1 MLDLY
6 QQEVE
11 TQGAALNEG
20 LVAWEADPDSPD
32 IDGLMRAA
40 HSLKGAARIVGLEL
54 VGKVA
59 HALEDLMVAAGKGEV
74 SLGSDQLDWL
84 FNAVDILV
92 ESGNQSDDKMGPWL
106 QDNADWAEEV
116 CKGLMAIQAAG
127 GVPAQSPPPEAKA
140 TPDTPKESP
149 KEEPKQEVKAQ
160 PKPAA
165 KPAKTIEPPKQT
177 PDLSMIDLYRME
189 AEQQVGSLK
198 EGLADFDPATA
209 DGGAMEP
216 LMRAA
221 HSMKGAARIV
231 GLLAA
236 VEMAKL
242 IEDSFNAAIKGDI
255 TLGPEHVENFLCAAK
270 YLGEFS
276 SAADGDLADWPEKHA
291 EAYSA
296 IMDNLE
302 RTLAGETL
310 LSTDTDKQVPDPTPA
325 PEAPPEPEAQFAAE
339 SEEAKSDP
347 PSSPAA
353 AASPAKPTR
362 RERAKLAKND
372 EKKADGI
379 VRVSAESLNRLMGL
393 AAETVVET
401 GQLENFRDT
410 LLRLKEAQSDLNA
423 RIDSSEEILDR
434 IELEPE
440 TRVHFEQIRQSAQQT
455 LTLVRQQLEHFDSF
469 ARRNTLL
476 SDRLYREVLASRMR
490 PFNDGV
496 QGFPRMVRDVARSLG
511 KQVRFEIEGKET
523 PVDRDILERLEAP
536 LNHILRN
543 ACDHGLEMP
552 DERQAA
558 GKDST
563 GSLTLAARHS
573 SGMLVIEIRDDGR
586 GIDSEKLRK
595 KIVEKQFATEEMV
608 AQMSEDEVL
617 EFLFLPGF
625 STAGKVT
632 EISGRGVGLDVVL
645 TLMQQIGGQA
655 RIKTEIGKGTTF
667 HLQVPITRSVIR
679 ALLAEIDGEPYAFP
693 LSRIARTL
701 RMDYKDLKMVENR
714 QYFELEGQNIGL
726 APARSALGFTGSI
739 NTTTPDLDIVVVND
753 RNQLYGVEVDKLI
766 GEADLVVRPLDRRLG
781 KVPGVSSASLTEA
794 GEPIL
799 ILDVEDLIASI
810 DKLLTGGARLET
822 RRGEASGE
830 DKSDRKKI
838 LVVDDSITV
847 RETERQLLENAGYA
861 VEVAVDGA
869 DGWNAVR
876 LGEFDL
882 VVSDI
887 DMPRMNGYE
896 FVSKIRA
903 DNRLENLPVIV
914 VSYKDREED
923 RIKGLEAGADYYLT
937 KSSFQD
943 DTFIQAVRDLID

>member
-1 MLDLY
+1 VSDAPDSFPMLDLY

-20 LVAWEADPDSPD
+20 IVAWEADPDSAD

-40 HSLKGAARIVGLEL
+40 HSLKGAARIVGLDL

-92 ESGNQSDDKMGPWL
+92 ESGNQSEDKMASWL
-106 QDNADWAEEV
+106 ADNAAWAEEV
-116 CKGLMAIQAAG
+116 VKGLDAIQAAG
-127 GVPAQSPPPEAKA
+127 GAPP
-140 TPDTPKESP
+140 
-149 KEEPKQEVKAQ
+149 
-160 PKPAA
+160 A
-165 KPAKTIEPPKQT
+165 KPAKEEPVQAEPAQEAPKAKPAPKPAKVIEPPKQT
-177 PDLSMIDLYRME
+177 PDLSMIDLFRME
-189 AEQQVGSLK
+189 AEQQVGALK
-198 EGLADFDPATA
+198 EGLANIDPATA
-209 DGGAMEP
+209 DEAAMEP

-231 GLLAA
+231 GLMAA
-236 VEMAKL
+236 VEISKG
-242 IEDSFNAAIKGDI
+242 IEDSFNAAMKGDI
-255 TLGPEHVENFLCAAK
+255 QLGPEHIENFLAAADF
-270 YLGEFS
+270 LAAFT
-276 SAADGDLADWPEKHA
+276 SAADAERADWPDKHA
-291 EAYSA
+291 EDYSV
-296 IMDNLE
+296 IMDGLQ
-302 RTLAGETL
+302 RTIAGEAL
-310 LSTDTDKQVPDPTPA
+310 LTA
-325 PEAPPEPEAQFAAE
+325 APEPEPEPEPVAPEPVTEKLAE
-339 SEEAKSDP
+339 SP
-347 PSSPAA
+347 PAQA
-353 AASPAKPTR
+353 PAKPAR
-362 RERAKLAKND
+362 RERPKPAATD
-372 EKKADGI
+372 EKKADSV
-379 VRVSAESLNRLMGL
+379 VRVSADSLNRLMGL

-401 GQLENFRDT
+401 GQLETFRDT
-410 LLRLKEAQSDLNA
+410 LLRLKEAQSDLSA
-423 RIDSSEEILDR
+423 RIDSSEQILDR
-434 IELEPE
+434 INLDPE

-455 LTLVRQQLEHFDSF
+455 LTLVREQLEHFDAF

-496 QGFPRMVRDVARSLG
+496 QGFPRMVRDVARTLG

-552 DERQAA
+552 EERAAA
-558 GKDST
+558 GKPEA
-563 GSLTLAARHS
+563 GSLTLSARHS

-586 GIDSEKLRK
+586 GIDSNKLRG
-595 KIVEKQFATEEMV
+595 KIVDKQFATEEMV
-608 AQMSEDEVL
+608 AQMSEEEVL

-701 RMDYKDLKMVENR
+701 RMDYKQLKVVENR
-714 QYFELEGQNIGL
+714 QYFEMEGQNVGL
-726 APARSALGFTGSI
+726 APARSALGWTGAI

-766 GEADLVVRPLDRRLG
+766 GEADLVVRPLDKRLG
-781 KVPGVSSASLTEA
+781 KVPGVSSASLTED

-810 DKLLTGGARLET
+810 DKLLTGGARLESK
-822 RRGEASGE
+822 RGEAVAAQA
-830 DKSDRKKI
+830 DRKKI

-861 VEVAVDGA
+861 VDVAVDGA

-887 DMPRMNGYE
+887 VMPRMNGYE
-896 FVSKIRA
+896 FVSKIRS
-903 DNRLENLPVIV
+903 DSRLESLPVIV

-943 DTFIQAVRDLID
+943 DTFIQAVRDLIDD

>member
-1 MLDLY
+1 MSDVPNSFPMLDLY

-20 LVAWEADPDSPD
+20 LVAWESDPASAD

-40 HSLKGAARIVGLEL
+40 HSLKGAARIVGLDM

-59 HALEDLMVAAGKGEV
+59 HNLEDLMVAAGKGEV
-74 SLGSDQLDWL
+74 TLGSDQLDWL

-92 ESGNQSDDKMGPWL
+92 ESGKQAEDKLGAWL
-106 QDNADWAEEV
+106 KDNAAWADEV
-116 CKGLMAIQAAG
+116 CKGLAKIQADG
-127 GVPAQSPPPEAKA
+127 GVAEASKAEPAPEPVAEPAQPAAPPKDA
-140 TPDTPKESP
+140 
-149 KEEPKQEVKAQ
+149 
-160 PKPAA
+160 PKPAQ
-165 KPAKTIEPPKQT
+165 TIKPPKQT

-189 AEQQVGSLK
+189 AEQQIGALK
-198 EGLADFDPATA
+198 EGLDHFDPATA
-209 DGGAMEP
+209 DADAMEP

-231 GLLAA
+231 GLMAA
-236 VEMAKL
+236 VEMSKL
-242 IEDSFNAAIKGDI
+242 IEDAFNAAIKGDI
-255 TLGPEHVENFLCAAK
+255 QLAPEHVENFSRAAH

-276 SAADGDLADWPEKHA
+276 LAGDADLAEWPEKHA
-291 EAYSA
+291 EDYSA
-296 IMDNLE
+296 IMDDLQ

-310 LSTDTDKQVPDPTPA
+310 LSATPPEPAPAPPA
-325 PEAPPEPEAQFAAE
+325 PEPVVKGPASAQ
-339 SEEAKSDP
+339 P
-347 PSSPAA
+347 TPS
-353 AASPAKPTR
+353 KPNR
-362 RERAKLAKND
+362 RERAKPDAAATPEKKND
-372 EKKADGI
+372 SV
-379 VRVSAESLNRLMGL
+379 VRVSADSLNRLMGL

-401 GQLENFRDT
+401 GQLETFRDT
-410 LLRLKEAQSDLNA
+410 LLRLKEAQGELSS
-423 RIDSSEEILDR
+423 RIDASERILDR
-434 IELEPE
+434 LELAPE
-440 TRVHFEQIRQSAQQT
+440 SRVHFEQIRQSAERS
-455 LTLVRQQLEHFDSF
+455 LTLVREQLEHFDAF

-496 QGFPRMVRDVARSLG
+496 QGFPRMVRDVARTLG
-511 KQVRFEIEGKET
+511 KTVRFEIEGKET

-543 ACDHGLEMP
+543 ACDHGMEMP
-552 DERQAA
+552 DERTAA
-558 GKDST
+558 GKDPA
-563 GSLTLAARHS
+563 GSLTLSARHS
-573 SGMLVIEIRDDGR
+573 AGMLVVEVKDDGR
-586 GIDSEKLRK
+586 GIDCEKLRGK
-595 KIVEKQFATEEMV
+595 VVEKQFATQEMV
-608 AQMSEDEVL
+608 SQMSEEEVL

-632 EISGRGVGLDVVL
+632 EISGRGVGLDVVQ

-655 RIKTEIGKGTTF
+655 RIKTAVGVGTTF

-701 RMDYKDLKMVENR
+701 RMDYGQLKMVENR
-714 QYFELEGQNIGL
+714 QYFEMEGQNVGL
-726 APARSALGFTGSI
+726 APARSALGFTGAI

-753 RNQLYGVEVDKLI
+753 RNQLYGIEVDRLI
-766 GEADLVVRPLDRRLG
+766 GEADLVVRPLDKRLG
-781 KVPGVSSASLTEA
+781 KVPGVSSASLTES

-810 DKLLTGGARLET
+810 DKLLSGGARLESK
-822 RRGEASGE
+822 RGEVFAE
-830 DKSDRKKI
+830 KTNCKRI

-896 FVSKIRA
+896 FVSKIRS